1 VKTVG
6 RSIARDVELT
16 GIGLHSGGKVN
27 VRLRPALPG
36 TGLIFVRTELLGPPR
51 LGLADLWK
59 EGPAFR
65 TTLKRGALEVHTV
78 EHLLSAVA
86 GLGLTDLQVDLDGPE
101 LPGLDGSAL
110 PFAEALKRAELVDLP
125 EGEVEAVEARQPVTV
140 TEGQARIT
148 LEPWNAGLKITY
160 DLFYP
165 GEPLAQG
172 TYSIVLTPESYL
184 EQIAPARTFCLRKE
198 AEALLAA
205 GFGKGAGTHNTLV
218 LDGGKVLNQTLR
230 FPLEPVRHKIS
241 DLLGDLYL
249 LGRPVR
255 GSIVAER
262 SGHRLNRAL
271 VQKLA
276 ACAGLQGELSG
287 WPPLT

>member
-110 PFAEALKRAELVDLP
+110 PFAEALKRAEVVDLP
-125 EGEVEAVEARQPVTV
+125 GGEVEAVEARQPVTV
-140 TEGQARIT
+140 AEGQARIT
-148 LEPWNAGLKITY
+148 LEPWSAGLKITY

-276 ACAGLQGELSG
+276 ACAG
-287 WPPLT
+287 